1 MPRLLCSSAFFLILC
16 GQALAQNGIELSLQ
30 EAIAR
35 AHGNGEE
42 VRLADSATIGEPRW
56 LKPDAFAPRWR
67 GR

>member
-56 LKPDAFAPRWR
+56 L
-67 GR
+67 